1 MRARFA
7 VVLPIALLALAGC
20 KSTCAACDAG
30 KDMDH
35 HDASPAMFVND
46 TCPIGGEAVEADGGS
61 ADYKGSTVGFCCPGC
76 KGGWEDMSEADKDAF
91 VAKAKKGD
99 A

>member
-20 KSTCAACDAG
+20 KSGCCGACEVGEHD
-30 KDMDH
+30 
-35 HDASPAMFVND
+35 DASPAIFVND
-46 TCPIGGEAVEADGGS
+46 TCPIGGEAVEANGGS

-91 VAKAKKGD
+91 IAKAKKGD

>member
-7 VVLPIALLALAGC
+7 AVLPIALIALAGC
-20 KSTCAACDAG
+20 QCDACAV
-30 KDMDH
+30 DSDD
-35 HDASPAMFVND
+35 DASPAIFVND
-46 TCPIGGEAVEADGGS
+46 TCPIGGEAVEADGGK
-61 ADYKGSTVGFCCPGC
+61 AEYKGNTVGFCCPGC

-91 VAKAKKGD
+91 IAKAKAGN